1 MKQKAKNDLAKEV
14 FKLTKND
21 LQVYIYTNYLIFQL
35 SYLQKILGLLLETF
49 SYNVI
54 SHYFRKSYSP
64 GRQLSG
70 F

>member
-54 SHYFRKSYSP
+54 HFSLFP
-64 GRQLSG
+64 
-70 F
+70 

>member
-14 FKLTKND
+14 FKLTKTD

-54 SHYFRKSYSP
+54 HFSLFP
-64 GRQLSG
+64 
-70 F
+70 